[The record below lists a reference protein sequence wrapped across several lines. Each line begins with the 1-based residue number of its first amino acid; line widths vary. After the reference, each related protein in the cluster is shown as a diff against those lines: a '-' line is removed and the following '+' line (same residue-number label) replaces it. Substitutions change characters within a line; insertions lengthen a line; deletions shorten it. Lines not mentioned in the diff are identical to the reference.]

1 MNKIKEIGAVTGI
14 GTVVVLVILWLVGV
28 FTPVKLPLGEQAGTT
43 AGFASSSNATIGVAT
58 VGIVG
63 TTTCSA
69 RIVTTQA
76 VGVSLSFFDQP
87 LDATHLGEFQAA
99 STTVS
104 YPSNIYGCGEMRAR
118 SAATTIIQ
126 IKDVN

>member
-1 MNKIKEIGAVTGI
+1 MNKIKEIGISTLI
-14 GTVVVLVILWLVGV
+14 VVVILWLVGV
-28 FTPVKLPLGEQAGTT
+28 FTTIKLPLGAQGGTD
-43 AGFASSSNATIGVAT
+43 AAFASSSNATIGVSA

-104 YPSNIYGCGEMRAR
+104 YPSNIWGCGEMRAR